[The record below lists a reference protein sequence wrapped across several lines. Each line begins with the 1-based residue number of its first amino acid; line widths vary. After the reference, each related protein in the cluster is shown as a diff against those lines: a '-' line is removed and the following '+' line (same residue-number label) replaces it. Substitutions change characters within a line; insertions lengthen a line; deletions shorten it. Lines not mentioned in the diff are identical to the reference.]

1 LYLLIC
7 AQRGRRIL
15 QVSRLGGQNRQ
26 VFLGRVYGEVCWTR
40 AEKFFARSRGQG
52 GQKRQR
58 GGGAGTNGTI
68 FGSDVGDGVPQDSAP
83 AQQSHVIAALF
94 LEHPTLSRN
103 YAEIILILVTA
114 SKFDFSLQ
122 HSLIILVT

>member
-1 LYLLIC
+1 MFTERFVEPALKNFSP
-7 AQRGRRIL
+7 A
-15 QVSRLGGQNRQ
+15 LGG
-26 VFLGRVYGEVCWTR
+26 R
-40 AEKFFARSRGQG
+40 AAKKGNAAAALVQ
-52 GQKRQR
+52 
-58 GGGAGTNGTI
+58 NGTI